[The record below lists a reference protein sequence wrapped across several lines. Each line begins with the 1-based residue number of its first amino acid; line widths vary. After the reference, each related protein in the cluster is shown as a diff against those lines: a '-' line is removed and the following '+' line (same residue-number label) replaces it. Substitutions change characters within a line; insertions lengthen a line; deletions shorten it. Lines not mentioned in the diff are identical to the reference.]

1 MRKFPAFPIQFYNP
15 LLFYSYGVQVL
26 WSPVSFVSVRDLEVL
41 PKAPPPPPRTLTDK
55 ELKTLRD
62 KEESTLRE
70 LRIFL
75 REVVNKVVKDR
86 KFYIFARPVD
96 VEEVTICLAI
106 HMYVVFNI
114 L

>member
-1 MRKFPAFPIQFYNP
+1 M
-15 LLFYSYGVQVL
+15 
-26 WSPVSFVSVRDLEVL
+26 RDLEVL

-55 ELKTLRD
+55 EVKTLRD